1 MADKIVVFDFAG
13 TLIRADIIEEA
24 NLFRAKVLKR
34 SLPTKNE
41 HSNPND
47 LYKVNNEFVEKLT
60 GLKKDMKVNYRE
72 NNLEFMSINGGTYQ
86 NQVST
91 NLFQIGMWM
100 AAKKY
105 GKEIMPKGLVD
116 ELSRVKSLGYKLA
129 IVSGIRNDTISG
141 MLQIAGIA
149 VEFDYIYAQPPV
161 LGVSNEEN
169 LRRLEARGKLMFIVG
184 DKLSDLEAGKKLGAK
199 TIFVSWGHASGGE
212 KEFADYTVDKPS
224 ALEKI
229 IK

>member
-1 MADKIVVFDFAG
+1 MAEKIVVMDFAG
-13 TLIRADIIEEA
+13 TLIRAEVIEEA

-34 SLPTKNE
+34 SLPTKKE
-41 HSNPND
+41 HSNPKE

-60 GLKKDMKVNYRE
+60 GLKKDMNVNYRE
-72 NNLEFMSINGGTYQ
+72 NNLEFMNINGATYQ

-105 GKEIMPKGLVD
+105 GGEIMPKGLID
-116 ELSRVKSLGYKLA
+116 ELLRVKSLGYRLA

-169 LRRLEARGKLMFIVG
+169 LKKLKTQGNLMFVVG
-184 DKLSDLEAGKKLGAK
+184 DKLSDLEAGKSVGAK

-212 KEFADYTVDKPS
+212 KEFADYTINKPED
-224 ALEKI
+224 LRNI